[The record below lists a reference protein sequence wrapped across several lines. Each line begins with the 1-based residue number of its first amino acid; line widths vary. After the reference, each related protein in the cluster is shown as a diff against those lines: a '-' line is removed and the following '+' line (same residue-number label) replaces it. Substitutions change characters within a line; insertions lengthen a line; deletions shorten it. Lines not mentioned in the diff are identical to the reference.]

1 MHVNQ
6 NATRIKTTDA
16 ERQIQELQATVAK
29 QAARIE
35 ALEKRVPAESEKGT
49 SKPK

>member
-6 NATRIKTTDA
+6 NATRIKTTDP
-16 ERQIQELQATVAK
+16 ERQIQELRDTVAK

-35 ALEKRVPAESEKGT
+35 ALEKRVPAKPPEGT
-49 SKPK
+49 PKPK